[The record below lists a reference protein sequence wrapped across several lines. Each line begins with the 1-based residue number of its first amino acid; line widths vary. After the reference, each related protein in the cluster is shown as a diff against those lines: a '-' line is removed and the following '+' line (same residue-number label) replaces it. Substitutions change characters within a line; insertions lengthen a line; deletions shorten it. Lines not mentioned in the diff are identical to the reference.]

1 MKKPAWSRQSQKEKI
16 EGPFA
21 DTDLLP
27 ARVAAMRDLILKA
40 CESGEIE
47 MLRPAIE
54 RNETLPLFGKAGDRP
69 KSFAVAI
76 EFLRNRS
83 FDGKGREILLLLEAI
98 LIAPFAKVTRGKHI
112 QYVWPALAV
121 IETPSDDETRLS
133 RLRSTAFADL
143 FAASPSKTAAVHRV
157 EIGEDG
163 TWHAFGP
170 S

>member
-1 MKKPAWSRQSQKEKI
+1 
-16 EGPFA
+16 
-21 DTDLLP
+21 
-27 ARVAAMRDLILKA
+27 MRALILKA

-69 KSFAVAI
+69 KSFAVAV
-76 EFLRNRS
+76 EFLRGRS
-83 FDGKGREILLLLEAI
+83 FDGKGRESLLLLEAI
-98 LIAPFAKVTRGKHI
+98 LNAPFAKVTRGQHI

-121 IETPSDDETRLS
+121 VEAPPADETRLL
-133 RLRSTAFADL
+133 RLRSTAYADL
-143 FAASPSKTAAVHRV
+143 LAAGFSNTASVHRV

-163 TWHAFGP
+163 TWHAFGT